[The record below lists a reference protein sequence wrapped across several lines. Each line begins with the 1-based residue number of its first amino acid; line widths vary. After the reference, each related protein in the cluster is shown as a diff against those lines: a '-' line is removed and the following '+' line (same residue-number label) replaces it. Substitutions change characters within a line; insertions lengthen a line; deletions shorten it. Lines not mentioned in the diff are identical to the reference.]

1 MSQPEIVINDLP
13 ANEFE
18 HIAALDLGSNS
29 FHLVVTRI
37 VNGSVQIVHRVKQRV
52 ELAQGLDDDYNL
64 SQEAIE
70 RGLTALHLMQE
81 SLQGFAPEKVR
92 IVATYTL
99 RKARNTYDFIQR
111 ARAILPY
118 PIEVISGMEEA
129 RLIYSGV
136 AHTSFDEGRRLIVD
150 IGGGSTE
157 FVIGDGFEPVICR
170 SLQMGCVSYTKQF
183 FPDPKIT
190 KKQFKRAITAA
201 QQTLEFIENRYIK
214 LGWQKCIGTSGTIKT
229 ILNLVREKGTSDYT
243 ILTLDA
249 LNELMNDAIKAGHVD
264 ALAVN
269 AQAVDRKDV
278 FCAGLAILIGIFKSL
293 KITQMD
299 FSSSALRE
307 GVIFEM
313 HESITKVDTRE
324 RTAQSLAKQYHVDT
338 IQAKRVLNTCHDL
351 VAQSSYKWLKKK
363 RVLKNILGWACLLH
377 EVGLHINSKG
387 FQRHSAYIIANTE
400 LAGFNLEEQRLLAL
414 LVRFCRKKIKMELF
428 ADFEQFSHEQIKAM
442 LVIMRLSV
450 LLNIKRQDGIHPA
463 IFFIPNKDKIAITF
477 ANEWLAEKPIF
488 SADLAQEQRYLD
500 VLGIDLTVK

>member
-64 SQEAIE
+64 TQEAIE

-214 LGWQKCIGTSGTIKT
+214 LVGK
-229 ILNLVREKGTSDYT
+229 NVLVH
-243 ILTLDA
+243 L
-249 LNELMNDAIKAGHVD
+249 VP
-264 ALAVN
+264 
-269 AQAVDRKDV
+269 
-278 FCAGLAILIGIFKSL
+278 L
-293 KITQMD
+293 K
-299 FSSSALRE
+299 
-307 GVIFEM
+307 
-313 HESITKVDTRE
+313 
-324 RTAQSLAKQYHVDT
+324 
-338 IQAKRVLNTCHDL
+338 
-351 VAQSSYKWLKKK
+351 
-363 RVLKNILGWACLLH
+363 
-377 EVGLHINSKG
+377 
-387 FQRHSAYIIANTE
+387 
-400 LAGFNLEEQRLLAL
+400 
-414 LVRFCRKKIKMELF
+414 RF
-428 ADFEQFSHEQIKAM
+428 
-442 LVIMRLSV
+442 
-450 LLNIKRQDGIHPA
+450 
-463 IFFIPNKDKIAITF
+463 
-477 ANEWLAEKPIF
+477 
-488 SADLAQEQRYLD
+488 
-500 VLGIDLTVK
+500 